1 MEGRRASTL
10 TARLYWQR
18 ETCPKPTPAE
28 KGKITKKLN
37 AIRRWYAYM
46 LAEDKLDVRY
56 KPAG

>member
-1 MEGRRASTL
+1 MTKRA
-10 TARLYWQR
+10 
-18 ETCPKPTPAE
+18 KPTPAE

-56 KPAG
+56 KPVPK

>member
-1 MEGRRASTL
+1 MNNC
-10 TARLYWQR
+10 LYFHVIH
-18 ETCPKPTPAE
+18 P
-28 KGKITKKLN
+28 TKKLT